1 MVVGAVETHGI
12 VVVIDKVGNF
22 KAKAVKIRRSKT
34 SASVFSVLKKR
45 STTALSSQA
54 CTPNNLR

>member
-34 SASVFSVLKKR
+34 SASVFSVLKNR
-45 STTALSSQA
+45 SESRVNTSLA
-54 CTPNNLR
+54 